1 MELWK
6 RHVDTRRDSAES
18 RRVLYVWTNPNLR
31 PHPRL
36 ETASD
41 SVAPLTST
49 CAESMIRFLILACL
63 AALTAIQSFGS
74 SGAPDPDPFD
84 KAIPRVDAANV
95 TIDGFLSEDV
105 WQQASVFRD
114 FWDYLP
120 VDGRRSQDSTRV
132 LVWYSPT
139 AIHFGIQAWE
149 EHTQEIRATLA
160 DRDKIEGDD
169 FVQIVLDTYNDR
181 RQAIVIGVNPLG
193 QQSDGILSDRT
204 SGGGGSSG
212 TSIPYDI
219 DESPDFVYESKG
231 RLTDYGYEIEIRLPF
246 KSIRY
251 QGALTQDWGFN
262 VIRRVQHSGYTSTWT
277 PSRLDNASFMAQ
289 NGLLTDLTDLRRGLV
304 LDINPEFTGAA
315 NRPAGAEAGFDRD
328 VTDPVG
334 LNVRWGM
341 SSNLTLNGTLNPDF
355 SQVEADVAQIEFD
368 PRRQVFFPEKRPFF
382 LDGIELFSS
391 PTNLVYTRR
400 IANPLSAAKIT
411 GKTGNTNVAVLSA
424 VDNKELHISE
434 LEARYFNAVR
444 LRRDLSGQN
453 TVGLVYTDKIDGN
466 HWNRVAAVDGRM
478 TFSNIYSVTWQTGMS
493 FTADDGST
501 ETAPMWNVSALA
513 SGRKWGGSFSSTGF
527 SNNFNSEAGFIQRT
541 GIVHMNLR
549 PTRRWFGN
557 EGDLLESYSLGITL
571 DGTWD
576 YDRFTQGTGPN
587 DRKLHFNS
595 TYAFRGGWSGLTS
608 VFYES
613 FMMPTGLYDN
623 YFIETE
629 VNGQLSAQPYVG
641 VDRLINLGFWSRLAT
656 PRFNDFSGSLFVVAG
671 VDDNFYEWAR
681 ADIYFYT
688 LTLNYHPTDQLR
700 VNVLYNHQHYV
711 RNSDK
716 STVALRRVP
725 RLKVEYQLTPS
736 LFVRLVGQ
744 YNSMFV
750 DELRDDSRTNLP
762 ILIKDASGNLNRTS
776 SRRTNH
782 LTVDWLLSYRPTPGT
797 VLFLGYGNSSTE
809 PDTYRFRNLQR
820 LQDGLFFKLSYL
832 FRV

>member
-1 MELWK
+1 M
-6 RHVDTRRDSAES
+6 S
-18 RRVLYVWTNPNLR
+18 
-31 PHPRL
+31 
-36 ETASD
+36 
-41 SVAPLTST
+41 
-49 CAESMIRFLILACL
+49 RFLTLF
-63 AALTAIQSFGS
+63 ALTIFTSLQT
-74 SGAPDPDPFD
+74 SGFSPDPDSPE
-84 KAIPRVDAANV
+84 KAVPRIETADL
-95 TIDGFLSEDV
+95 TIDGILDEAV

-114 FWDYLP
+114 FWEFLP
-120 VDGRRSQDSTRV
+120 VDGRRAQDSTQV

-139 AIHFGIQAWE
+139 AIHFGIRAWE
-149 EHTQEIRATLA
+149 AHSQDIRATLA
-160 DRDKIEGDD
+160 DRDKIDGDD
-169 FVQIVLDTYNDR
+169 YIQIILDTYNDQ
-181 RQAIVIGVNPLG
+181 RQAFVIGVNPLG

-204 SGGGGSSG
+204 GGSGGGGNSR
-212 TSIPYDI
+212 PYSI

-231 RLTDYGYEIEIRLPF
+231 RLTDYGYEVEIRLPF

-251 QGALTQDWGFN
+251 QGAFTQDWGFN

-289 NGLLTDLTDLRRGLV
+289 NGMLTDLTDLRRGLV

-315 NRPAGAEAGFDRD
+315 NRPAGSGAAFDED
-328 VTDPVG
+328 FTDPLGV
-334 LNVRWGM
+334 NVRWGI

-382 LDGIELFSS
+382 LDGIEMFSS

-400 IANPLSAAKIT
+400 IANPLSAAKVT
-411 GKTGNTNVAVLSA
+411 GKTGNTNVAFLSA
-424 VDNKELHISE
+424 VDNKALHLSD
-434 LEARYFNAVR
+434 LDARYFNALR

-453 TVGLVYTDKIDGN
+453 TIGMVYTDKVDGD

-478 TFSNIYSVTWQTGMS
+478 TFSDIYSLTWQSGMS
-493 FTADDGST
+493 FTADNGST
-501 ETAPMWNVSALA
+501 RSAPMWRVNALA
-513 SGRKWGGSFSSTGF
+513 SGRKWGGSVSSTGYHTD
-527 SNNFNSEAGFIQRT
+527 FNSETGFIQRT
-541 GIVHMNLR
+541 GIVHMNIS

-557 EGDLLESYSLGITL
+557 EGDLLESYSLGISL

-576 YDRFTQGTGPN
+576 YDRFTDGTGPN

-595 TYAFRGGWSGLTS
+595 NYSFRGGWSGLTS

-613 FMMPTGLYDN
+613 FLMPTGLYDN
-623 YFIETE
+623 YRLLQTT
-629 VNGQLSAQPYVG
+629 GTGSTLLPYTG

-656 PRFNDFSGSLFVVAG
+656 PRFNNFSGSLFVVAG

-700 VNVLYNHQHYV
+700 MNLLYNHQHYV
-711 RNSDK
+711 RHSDK

-744 YNSMFV
+744 YNSLFV
-750 DELRDDSRTNLP
+750 DALKDDSRTDLP
-762 ILIKDASGNLNRTS
+762 IVILNPSDGSYRTTEK
-776 SRRTNH
+776 SRRNH
-782 LTVDWLLSYRPTPGT
+782 MTVDWLLSYRPTPGT
-797 VLFLGYGNSSTE
+797 VLFLGYGNSSSE
-809 PDTYRFRNLQR
+809 PDTYRFRDLQR

>member
-1 MELWK
+1 MN
-6 RHVDTRRDSAES
+6 R
-18 RRVLYVWTNPNLR
+18 
-31 PHPRL
+31 
-36 ETASD
+36 
-41 SVAPLTST
+41 
-49 CAESMIRFLILACL
+49 ILCL
-63 AALTAIQSFGS
+63 AVVAMMTSVQAFGFS
-74 SGAPDPDPFD
+74 SDPDTPE
-84 KAIPRVDAANV
+84 KAIPRIEMADLVV
-95 TIDGFLSEDV
+95 DGFLNEAV
-105 WQQASVFRD
+105 WEQATMFRD
-114 FWDYLP
+114 FWEFLP
-120 VDGRRSQDSTRV
+120 VDGRRAQDSTQV

-139 AIHFGIQAWE
+139 AIHFGIRAWE

-169 FVQIVLDTYNDR
+169 YIQIILDTYNDR
-181 RQAIVIGVNPLG
+181 RQAFAIGVNPLG

-204 SGGGGSSG
+204 GGSGS
-212 TSIPYDI
+212 PYSI

-231 RLTDYGYEIEIRLPF
+231 RLTEYGYEIEIRLPF

-251 QGALTQDWGFN
+251 QGAFTQDWGFN

-289 NGLLTDLTDLRRGLV
+289 NGMLTDLTDLRRGLV

-315 NRPAGAEAGFDRD
+315 NRPAGMDASFDED
-328 VTDPVG
+328 FTDPLGV
-334 LNVRWGM
+334 NVRWGI

-382 LDGIELFSS
+382 LDGIEMFSS

-400 IANPLSAAKIT
+400 IANPLSAAKVT

-424 VDNKELHISE
+424 VDNKALHLSD
-434 LEARYFNAVR
+434 LDARYFNAVR

-453 TVGLVYTDKIDGN
+453 TIGMVYTDKVDGN

-478 TFSNIYSVTWQTGMS
+478 TFSDLYSLTWQTGMS
-493 FTADDGST
+493 FTADNGST
-501 ETAPMWNVSALA
+501 SSAPMWSLNARA
-513 SGRKWGGSFSSTGF
+513 SGRKWGGSFSSTGYHTD
-527 SNNFNSEAGFIQRT
+527 FNSETGFIQRT
-541 GIVHMNLR
+541 GIVHMNMS
-549 PTRRWFGN
+549 PTRRWFGD
-557 EGDLLESYSLGITL
+557 EGDLLESYSLGISL

-576 YDRFTQGTGPN
+576 YDRFTDGSGPN

-595 TYAFRGGWSGLTS
+595 TYSFRGGWSGLTS

-613 FMMPTGLYDN
+613 FLMPTGLYDN
-623 YFIETE
+623 YRLKEPGVSGWTY
-629 VNGQLSAQPYVG
+629 SPYIG

-656 PRFNDFSGSLFVVAG
+656 PRFNNFSGSLFVVAG

-700 VNVLYNHQHYV
+700 TSLLYNHQHYV
-711 RNSDK
+711 RHSDK

-750 DELRDDSRTNLP
+750 DELRDDSRTDLP
-762 ILIKDASGNLNRTS
+762 IVIYNPSDGSYRETEE
-776 SRRTNH
+776 SRRNH

-797 VLFLGYGNSSTE
+797 VLFLGYGNSSSE
-809 PDTYRFRNLQR
+809 PDTYRFRDLQR
-820 LQDGLFFKLSYL
+820 QQDGLFFKLSYL